1 MTHLSNE
8 IEKYFNLIKVDSNPV
23 SFNIREVFKINGKVQ
38 SSIREEVYN
47 LEKYQLD
54 LTDISSI
61 KSMLFT
67 NMVLSKNG
75 TFVKEIRLSKNALI
89 MFFRDNKKVILKE
102 LKDISSKNFIITSS
116 ETFNSF
122 LSDLECEVIIDN
134 SVNDIIIGERT
145 DFLIREISSTEIEFY
160 FDKSKF
166 SCLRIK

>member
-1 MTHLSNE
+1 MTHLFNE
-8 IEKYFNLIKVDSNPV
+8 IEKYFNLVKVDTNPV
-23 SFNIREVFKINGKVQ
+23 VFKIREVFKKNDKVE
-38 SSIREEVYN
+38 SSVREEVYN

-54 LTDISSI
+54 ITDISSI
-61 KSMLFT
+61 KTMLFD
-67 NMVLSKNG
+67 NMTLSN
-75 TFVKEIRLSKNALI
+75 VKEIKLSKNALI
-89 MFFRDNKKVILKE
+89 MFFRDNKKTILKE
-102 LKDISSKNFIITSS
+102 LKEISSNNFIITS
-116 ETFNSF
+116 TKIFNNF

>member
-8 IEKYFNLIKVDSNPV
+8 IEKYFNLIKVYSNPV
-23 SFNIREVFKINGKVQ
+23 SFDIREVFKINGKVQ

-67 NMVLSKNG
+67 NMVLSN
-75 TFVKEIRLSKNALI
+75 VKEIKLSKNALTRL
-89 MFFRDNKKVILKE
+89 FRDNKKVILKE

-116 ETFNSF
+116 EIFNSF
-122 LSDLECEVIIDN
+122 LSDLECEVVIDN
-134 SVNDIIIGERT
+134 SVNDIIVGERT

>member
-67 NMVLSKNG
+67 NMVLSN
-75 TFVKEIRLSKNALI
+75 VKEIKLSKNALRRL
-89 MFFRDNKKVILKE
+89 FRDNKKVILKE
-102 LKDISSKNFIITSS
+102 LKDISSSNFIITS
-116 ETFNSF
+116 TDIFNSF
-122 LSDLECEVIIDN
+122 LTDINCEVVIDN
-134 SVNDIIIGERT
+134 SVNDIIVGERT

>member
-1 MTHLSNE
+1 MTLLSSE

-23 SFNIREVFKINGKVQ
+23 SFSIREVFKSNGKVQ

-54 LTDISSI
+54 ITDISSI
-61 KSMLFT
+61 KTMLFD
-67 NMVLSKNG
+67 NMTLCN
-75 TFVKEIRLSKNALI
+75 VKEIKLSKNALI

-102 LKDISSKNFIITSS
+102 LKDISSNNFIITST

-122 LSDLECEVIIDN
+122 LSELECEVIIDN
-134 SVNDIIIGERT
+134 SVNNIIVGERT

-166 SCLRIK
+166 YSLRIK

>member
-67 NMVLSKNG
+67 NMVLSN
-75 TFVKEIRLSKNALI
+75 VKEIRLSKNALI

>member
-1 MTHLSNE
+1 MTLLSSE

-23 SFNIREVFKINGKVQ
+23 SFSIKEVFKSNGKVQ

-54 LTDISSI
+54 ITDISSI
-61 KSMLFT
+61 KTMLFD
-67 NMVLSKNG
+67 NMTLCN
-75 TFVKEIRLSKNALI
+75 VKEIKLSKNALI

-102 LKDISSKNFIITSS
+102 LKDISSNNFIITST
-116 ETFNSF
+116 EIFNSF
-122 LSDLECEVIIDN
+122 LTDLECEVIIDN
-134 SVNDIIIGERT
+134 SVNDIIVGKRT

-166 SCLRIK
+166 YSLRIK

>member
-1 MTHLSNE
+1 MTLLSSE

-23 SFNIREVFKINGKVQ
+23 SFSIKEVFKSNGKVQ

-54 LTDISSI
+54 ITDISSI
-61 KSMLFT
+61 KTMLFD
-67 NMVLSKNG
+67 NMTLCN
-75 TFVKEIRLSKNALI
+75 VKEIKLSKNALI

-102 LKDISSKNFIITSS
+102 LKDISSNNFIITST

-122 LSDLECEVIIDN
+122 LSELECEVIIDN
-134 SVNDIIIGERT
+134 SVKDIIVGKRT

-166 SCLRIK
+166 YSLRIK

>member
-1 MTHLSNE
+1 MTLLSSE

-23 SFNIREVFKINGKVQ
+23 SFSIREVFKSNGKVQ

-54 LTDISSI
+54 ITDISSI
-61 KSMLFT
+61 RTMLFT
-67 NMVLSKNG
+67 NMTLSN
-75 TFVKEIRLSKNALI
+75 VKEIKLSKNALI

-102 LKDISSKNFIITSS
+102 LKDISSNNFIITST

-122 LSDLECEVIIDN
+122 LSELECEVIIDN
-134 SVNDIIIGERT
+134 SVNNIIVGKRT

-166 SCLRIK
+166 YSLRIK

>member
-1 MTHLSNE
+1 MTLLSSE

-23 SFNIREVFKINGKVQ
+23 SFSIREVFKSNGKVQ

-54 LTDISSI
+54 ITDISSI
-61 KSMLFT
+61 KTMLFD
-67 NMVLSKNG
+67 NMTLCN
-75 TFVKEIRLSKNALI
+75 VKEIKLSKNALI

-102 LKDISSKNFIITSS
+102 LKDISSNNFIITST

-134 SVNDIIIGERT
+134 SVNNIIVGKRT

-166 SCLRIK
+166 YSLRIK

>member
-67 NMVLSKNG
+67 NMTLSNVKEIKLSKN
-75 TFVKEIRLSKNALI
+75 TLTRL
-89 MFFRDNKKVILKE
+89 FRDNKKVILKE
-102 LKDISSKNFIITSS
+102 LKDISSKNFIITSR
-116 ETFNSF
+116 EIFNSF
-122 LSDLECEVIIDN
+122 LSDLECEVVIDN
-134 SVNDIIIGERT
+134 SVNDIIVGERT

>member
-67 NMVLSKNG
+67 NMVLSN
-75 TFVKEIRLSKNALI
+75 VKEIKLSKNALTRL
-89 MFFRDNKKVILKE
+89 FRDNKKVILKE

>member
-1 MTHLSNE
+1 MTHLFNE
-8 IEKYFNLIKVDSNPV
+8 IEKYFNLVKVDTNP
-23 SFNIREVFKINGKVQ
+23 FIFKIREVFKKNDKVE

-54 LTDISSI
+54 ITDISSI
-61 KSMLFT
+61 KTMLFD
-67 NMVLSKNG
+67 NMTLSN
-75 TFVKEIRLSKNALI
+75 VKEIKLSKNAVI

-102 LKDISSKNFIITSS
+102 LKDISSSNFIITST
-116 ETFNSF
+116 EIFNNF

-160 FDKSKF
+160 FDSSKF
-166 SCLRIK
+166 FSLRIR

>member
-8 IEKYFNLIKVDSNPV
+8 IEKYFNLIKVYSNPV
-23 SFNIREVFKINGKVQ
+23 SFDIREVFKINGKVQ

-67 NMVLSKNG
+67 NMVLSN
-75 TFVKEIRLSKNALI
+75 VKEIKLSKNVLRRL
-89 MFFRDNKKVILKE
+89 FRDNKKVILKE

-116 ETFNSF
+116 EIFNSF
-122 LSDLECEVIIDN
+122 LSDLECEVVIDN
-134 SVNDIIIGERT
+134 SVNDIIVGERT

>member
-1 MTHLSNE
+1 MTHLFNE
-8 IEKYFNLIKVDSNPV
+8 IEKYFNLVKVDTNPV
-23 SFNIREVFKINGKVQ
+23 IFKIREVFKKNDKVE
-38 SSIREEVYN
+38 SSVREEIYN

-54 LTDISSI
+54 ITDISSI
-61 KSMLFT
+61 KTMLFD
-67 NMVLSKNG
+67 NMTLSN
-75 TFVKEIRLSKNALI
+75 VKEIKLSKNALI

-116 ETFNSF
+116 EIFNSF

-134 SVNDIIIGERT
+134 SVKNIIIGERT